1 MVFSNFQEVQKC
13 EIEPKWV
20 EEASYQI
27 NTLTSIF

>member
-13 EIEPKWV
+13 EIELKWV

-27 NTLTSIF
+27 NTLTNIF